1 MAFKKTGKTPAKTG
15 KPAKSDGKVPEKPR
29 KVGGFVGNLAENA
42 GEPKETRSDT
52 EYLEL
57 PEVSGL
63 RPKWLAFV
71 LEYMVDLKP
80 SAAAIRCGYSQRSAW
95 DISHE
100 LMERP
105 QIKAAV
111 DACLVLRA
119 KRTSITVDYVLDVIR
134 DTVERCRQAEPVKDR
149 EGMPTGEYKFDAQ
162 AVLKGAELL
171 GKHLAMFTEKVAG
184 KVELE
189 HSGEVSH
196 VLEFGS
202 TDDDYSD
209 IPGA

>member
-15 KPAKSDGKVPEKPR
+15 KPAKSDGKVPETPR
-29 KVGGFVGNLAENA
+29 KVGAKAGKVPESAGNPSETA
-42 GEPKETRSDT
+42 GEYER
-52 EYLEL
+52 L
-57 PEVSGL
+57 PEVAGL

-71 LEYMVDLKP
+71 LEYMADLNAT
-80 SAAAIRCGYSQRSAW
+80 AAAIRCGYSEKSATQ
-95 DISHE
+95 ISVE
-100 LMERP
+100 LMARP

-111 DACLVLRA
+111 SACLALRA
-119 KRTSITVDYVLDVIR
+119 KRSEITADYVLEVIC

-149 EGMPTGEYKFDAQ
+149 EGKPTGEYKFDAQ

-171 GKHLAMFTEKVAG
+171 GKHIAMFTEKIAG

-189 HSGEVSH
+189 HSGEISH
-196 VLEFGS
+196 ILEFGS
-202 TDDDYSD
+202 PDDDYSD

>member
-1 MAFKKTGKTPAKTG
+1 MAFKKTGKTPSKTG
-15 KPAKSDGKVPEKPR
+15 KPAKSDGKAPEKPR
-29 KVGGFVGNLAENA
+29 KVGAKAGKVPESGGNPSETA
-42 GEPKETRSDT
+42 GEYE
-52 EYLEL
+52 LL
-57 PEVSGL
+57 PEVAGL

-71 LEYMVDLKP
+71 LEYMADLNAT
-80 SAAAIRCGYSQRSAW
+80 AAAIRCGYSEKSATQ
-95 DISHE
+95 ISVE
-100 LMERP
+100 LMARP

-111 DACLVLRA
+111 SACLALRA
-119 KRTSITVDYVLDVIR
+119 KRSEITADYVLEVIR
-134 DTVERCRQAEPVKDR
+134 DTVERCRQAEQVKDK
-149 EGMPTGEYKFDAQ
+149 EGKPTGEYKFDAQ

-171 GKHLAMFTEKVAG
+171 GKHLAMFTDKVAG

-202 TDDDYSD
+202 PDDDYSD

>member
-29 KVGGFVGNLAENA
+29 KVGAKAGKVLESAGNPSETA
-42 GEPKETRSDT
+42 GEYE
-52 EYLEL
+52 LL
-57 PEVSGL
+57 PEVAGL

-71 LEYMVDLKP
+71 LEYMADLNAT
-80 SAAAIRCGYSQRSAW
+80 AAAIRCGYSEKSATQ
-95 DISHE
+95 ISVE
-100 LMERP
+100 LMARP

-111 DACLVLRA
+111 SACLALRA
-119 KRTSITVDYVLDVIR
+119 KRSEITADYVLEVIR

-171 GKHLAMFTEKVAG
+171 GRHLAIFTDKVAG

-202 TDDDYSD
+202 PDDDYSD

>member
-15 KPAKSDGKVPEKPR
+15 KPAKSDGKVPESG
-29 KVGGFVGNLAENA
+29 VELL
-42 GEPKETRSDT
+42 ETAS
-52 EYLEL
+52 EYASI
-57 PEVSGL
+57 PEVAGL
-63 RPKWLAFV
+63 RPKWQSFV
-71 LEYMVDLKP
+71 LEYMADLNA
-80 SAAAIRCGYSQRSAW
+80 SAAAERCGYSKNNAGT
-95 DISHE
+95 ISVQ
-100 LMERP
+100 LMARH

-111 DACLVLRA
+111 SACLALRA
-119 KRTSITVDYVLDVIR
+119 KRSEITADYVLEVIR

-171 GKHLAMFTEKVAG
+171 GRHLAIFTDKVAG
-184 KVELE
+184 KIELE

-196 VLEFGS
+196 ILEFGS
-202 TDDDYSD
+202 PDDDYSD

>member
-15 KPAKSDGKVPEKPR
+15 KPAKSDGKVPEKVKKSPR
-29 KVGGFVGNLAENA
+29 KAGKVPESAGNPSETA
-42 GEPKETRSDT
+42 GEYE
-52 EYLEL
+52 LL
-57 PEVSGL
+57 PEVAGL

-71 LEYMVDLKP
+71 LEYMADLNAT
-80 SAAAIRCGYSQRSAW
+80 AAAIRCGYSEKSATQ
-95 DISHE
+95 ISVE
-100 LMERP
+100 LMARP

-111 DACLVLRA
+111 SACLALRA
-119 KRTSITVDYVLDVIR
+119 KRSEITADYVLEVIR

-171 GKHLAMFTEKVAG
+171 GKHLAIFTEKIAG

-196 VLEFGS
+196 ILEFGS
-202 TDDDYSD
+202 PDDDYSD

>member
-1 MAFKKTGKTPAKTG
+1 MAFMKTGKTPAKTG
-15 KPAKSDGKVPEKPR
+15 KPAKSDGKVPEKVKKSPR
-29 KVGGFVGNLAENA
+29 NAEKVLESAGNPSETA
-42 GEPKETRSDT
+42 GEYE
-52 EYLEL
+52 LL
-57 PEVSGL
+57 PEVAGL

-71 LEYMVDLKP
+71 LEYMADLNAT
-80 SAAAIRCGYSQRSAW
+80 AAAIRCGYSEKSATQ
-95 DISHE
+95 ISVE
-100 LMERP
+100 LMARP

-111 DACLVLRA
+111 SACLALRA
-119 KRTSITVDYVLDVIR
+119 KRSEITADYVLEVIR

-149 EGMPTGEYKFDAQ
+149 EGKPTGEYKFDAQ

-171 GKHLAMFTEKVAG
+171 GKHLAIFTEKIAG

-202 TDDDYSD
+202 PDDDYSD

>member
-1 MAFKKTGKTPAKTG
+1 MAIKKTGKTPAKTG

-29 KVGGFVGNLAENA
+29 KVLESAVELL
-42 GEPKETRSDT
+42 ETAS
-52 EYLEL
+52 EYASI
-57 PEVSGL
+57 PEVAGL
-63 RPKWLAFV
+63 RPKWQSFV
-71 LEYMVDLKP
+71 LEYMADLNA
-80 SAAAIRCGYSQRSAW
+80 SAAAERCGYSKNNAGT
-95 DISHE
+95 ISVQ
-100 LMERP
+100 LMARP

-111 DACLVLRA
+111 SACLALRA
-119 KRTSITVDYVLDVIR
+119 KRSEITADYVLEVIR

-171 GKHLAMFTEKVAG
+171 GKHLAMFTEKIAG

-196 VLEFGS
+196 ILEFGS
-202 TDDDYSD
+202 PDDDYSD

>member
-1 MAFKKTGKTPAKTG
+1 MTFKKTGKTPAKTG

-29 KVGGFVGNLAENA
+29 KVGAKA
-42 GEPKETRSDT
+42 GKVLESGVELLESAS
-52 EYLEL
+52 EYALI
-57 PEVSGL
+57 PDVAGL
-63 RPKWLAFV
+63 RPKWQAFV
-71 LEYMVDLKP
+71 LEYMADLNA
-80 SAAAIRCGYSQRSAW
+80 SAAAERCGYSKNNAGS
-95 DISHE
+95 ISVQ
-100 LMERP
+100 LMARP
-105 QIKAAV
+105 QINAAV
-111 DACLVLRA
+111 SACLALRA
-119 KRTSITVDYVLDVIR
+119 KRPEITADYVLEVIR

-171 GKHLAMFTEKVAG
+171 GKHLAIFTEKIAG

-196 VLEFGS
+196 VLEFG
-202 TDDDYSD
+202 TPDDDYSD